1 MNLSIFILRRL
12 LLLVPMLVGI
22 TLLTFILSHAVPADP
37 VTANLGDQASANP
50 QIVAAFKHQWGLDR
64 PLYYQYGVYLW
75 RLLHGNL
82 GVSISTR
89 QPVATDLHQRLPAT
103 VELALSAMLI
113 SIVVGIPLGI
123 ISAVRR
129 ESAVDQLAR
138 VASLVGVSVPV
149 FWLALI
155 AILIFYSRLGW

>member
-1 MNLSIFILRRL
+1 MNLSIFVLRRL

-75 RLLHGNL
+75 RLLHGDL
-82 GVSISTR
+82 GVSISPKP
-89 QPVATDLHQRLPAT
+89 PVDTVNLQRLTPT
-103 VELALSAMLI
+103 VGLPLS
-113 SIVVGIPLGI
+113 
-123 ISAVRR
+123 
-129 ESAVDQLAR
+129 
-138 VASLVGVSVPV
+138 
-149 FWLALI
+149 
-155 AILIFYSRLGW
+155 